1 MVQEKLM
8 NQIAEIERQIAMLP
22 EGSITKK
29 KIKEKEYYYHRIT
42 RNGKRVENYIS
53 FENVPE
59 LKSQIDKRKTL
70 EKKLKE
76 LKELKKLILPENLS
90 VKDDEIQL
98 KFKTTVRTGKTLK
111 NQIAITRKY
120 KKRECI
126 SGLRN

>member
-59 LKSQIDKRKTL
+59 LKSQIDKR
-70 EKKLKE
+70 
-76 LKELKKLILPENLS
+76 
-90 VKDDEIQL
+90 
-98 KFKTTVRTGKTLK
+98 
-111 NQIAITRKY
+111 
-120 KKRECI
+120 
-126 SGLRN
+126 